1 MSSLAKKLPQ
11 SLPQTITEAA
21 DEHKGSS

>member
-21 DEHKGSS
+21 DEHKGST